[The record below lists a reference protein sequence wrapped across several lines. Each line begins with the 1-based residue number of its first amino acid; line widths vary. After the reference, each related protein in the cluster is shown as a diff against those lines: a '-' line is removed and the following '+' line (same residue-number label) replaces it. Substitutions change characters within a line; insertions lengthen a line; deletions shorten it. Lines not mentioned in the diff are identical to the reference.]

1 MKDKVL
7 NAIENA
13 ESYEDLL
20 VSEIIDDMY
29 KCSPID
35 KALLMKSIN
44 DKVAS
49 FGKEYKKLFSAF
61 IKDYE
66 KTLQINKLKNECNV
80 SMLGIDDRFQYNIER
95 LSTGEFILTQFGIY
109 DKNNNEISPTPIV
122 PYCLYR
128 KNIDNVEK
136 VRILYR
142 KNDKWDFLDIDRLT
156 ISNQSKI
163 IDLSNHGIGVSSA
176 NALQMVKFMNN
187 IFDLN
192 VDNIPVRDSVARL
205 GWVDDT
211 SHFIPYNSDTYDFVL
226 SVNDKNVDGAKQT
239 YDAIS
244 EKGDYDTWFE
254 CMKKM
259 RTNIPTRLSFGAS
272 AVSPLLTILGS
283 PCFVTLLYGK
293 TGTGKTLS
301 CRCAMSMWGDP
312 NVLSMR
318 ADSTTTSIVRK
329 CLFFNNLPLFVDE
342 FQLITNV
349 NSVQE
354 FLMSVTEGV
363 QRTRATMDSSNNF
376 TSSGS
381 WKNCTLITGEKQCV
395 TDNIGG
401 GAVNRIIELRIDD
414 MVADEMDLQDIYY
427 KIDNNYGFLGKKLID
442 LYSDNEFRE
451 KIKKRFV
458 EIQDSWRNK
467 LNTASKQLIAISC
480 LVLGDEILREYF
492 FHDENAIS
500 VEDIENFVASSDDIS
515 YSERVYNIVC
525 DLIFSNQNHFA
536 RSTGSFGNNGVQGE
550 LWGVVAPDSDN
561 KTFYIIPSMLKGELS
576 RRFGIELDKSI
587 KEDWRRKHY
596 IDCTY
601 DKNGK
606 FIKYGKKESVNGAK
620 IDVFVFHTEIEK
632 EENEEKEEDNL

>member
-7 NAIENA
+7 NKINGVD
-13 ESYEDLL
+13 SYEDLL
-20 VSEIIDDMY
+20 QSEIIDNIY
-29 KCSPID
+29 KCNPID

-49 FGKEYKKLFSAF
+49 FGKDCKKLFNNF

-66 KTLQINKLKNECNV
+66 KTLQKSRLENECDTN
-80 SMLGIDDRFQYNIER
+80 SLGISKDFNYSIDT
-95 LSTGEFILTQFGIY
+95 LSTGEFKITQFGIY
-109 DKNNNEISPTPIV
+109 DKNDTEISPTPIV

-142 KNDKWDFLDIDRLT
+142 KNDKWQSLDIDRLT

-192 VDNIPVRDSVARL
+192 VENIPVRDSVARL
-205 GWVDDT
+205 GWVDDNE
-211 SHFIPYNSDTYDFVL
+211 HFIPYNSKTYDFVL

-239 YDAIS
+239 YDAIR
-244 EKGDYDTWFE
+244 EKGDYDIWFD

-259 RTNIPTRLSFGAS
+259 RTNIPTRLAFGAS
-272 AVSPLLTILGS
+272 AISPLLTILGS

-342 FQLITNV
+342 FQLLKQDY
-349 NSVQE
+349 VQE
-354 FLMSVTEGV
+354 FLMSVTEGI

-381 WKNCTLITGEKQCV
+381 WKNCTLITGERQCV
-395 TDNIGG
+395 NDNIGG

-442 LYSDNEFRE
+442 LYSKKEFRE
-451 KIKKRFV
+451 KVKKRFI
-458 EIQDSWRNK
+458 EIQDSWRKK

-480 LVLGDEILREYF
+480 LVLGDEILREHF
-492 FHDENAIS
+492 FHDENEIS

-525 DLIFSNQNHFA
+525 DMIFSNQNHFA
-536 RSTGSFGNNGVQGE
+536 RGNSSFGNNGVQGE
-550 LWGVVAPDSDN
+550 LWGAIAPENDN
-561 KTFYIIPSMLKGELS
+561 KVFYIIPSKLKEELS
-576 RRFGIELDKSI
+576 RRFGINLDKSI
-587 KEDWRRKHY
+587 KEDWRHKCY

-601 DKNGK
+601 KNGK
-606 FIKYGKKESVNGAK
+606 FIKYAKKESINGTK
-620 IDVFVFHTEIEK
+620 RDVFVFKIK
-632 EENEEKEEDNL
+632 NDNEEEI